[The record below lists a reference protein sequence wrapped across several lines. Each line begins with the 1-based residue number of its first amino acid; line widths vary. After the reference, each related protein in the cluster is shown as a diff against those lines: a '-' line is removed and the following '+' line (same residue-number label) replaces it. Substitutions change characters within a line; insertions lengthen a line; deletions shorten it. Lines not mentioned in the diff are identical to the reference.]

1 MTGKRTPPN
10 VNRSLAIAAVPN
22 CILVSELD
30 PPGYRI
36 GRAAVQR
43 NRRRP
48 PATNSTTAV
57 SRASRG
63 KSCRGRSVFDGPP
76 RGPNEDLPAVNY
88 DIANDGR

>member
-48 PATNSTTAV
+48 PRDEFHHGGIARLA
-57 SRASRG
+57 RQI
-63 KSCRGRSVFDGPP
+63 
-76 RGPNEDLPAVNY
+76 LPGTIGVRRPA
-88 DIANDGR
+88 ARPE